1 MSLDDAIRLT
11 EILLSVALIQQS
23 LEHLVGLPDE
33 RPHYVVRLVLGIL
46 LIAGV
51 YPAWICAALFV
62 NALFILRR
70 FQGPYNGG
78 SDLLSLLLIT
88 ALCAVH
94 LMPAARWQ
102 EYVFGYLALQVIFS
116 YFKSGWSKVVQSD
129 WRTGRALR
137 DVFLFSV
144 YPVSEATRN
153 WTGWPRLLCTV
164 SWAVILLELLFPLAL
179 ISQPLL
185 VAALA
190 VMLIFHVANFVLF
203 GFNRFVWVWVAAYP
217 SLIWL
222 QGRLEPLWLG

>member
-11 EILLSVALIQQS
+11 EILLGIALIQQS

-33 RPHYVVRLVLGIL
+33 RPHYALRLVFSVL

-51 YPAWICAALFV
+51 APAWISAAIFV
-62 NALFILRR
+62 NALLILRR

-88 ALCAVH
+88 SLFAVH
-94 LMPAARWQ
+94 VMPDARWQ

-116 YFKSGWSKVVQSD
+116 YFKSGLSKVIHED

-144 YPVSEATRN
+144 YPVSEATRD
-153 WTGWPRLLCTV
+153 WADRPRLLCAM

-179 ISQPLL
+179 ISQPVLIAGLAAMLL
-185 VAALA
+185 
-190 VMLIFHVANFVLF
+190 FHLANFVLF
-203 GFNRFVWVWVAAYP
+203 GFNRFVWVWLAAYP

-222 QGRLEPLWLG
+222 QARLEPLW

>member
-11 EILLSVALIQQS
+11 EILLAVALIQQS
-23 LEHLVGLPDE
+23 LEHLFGLADE
-33 RPHYVVRLVLGIL
+33 RLHYLNRLVLALL

-88 ALCAVH
+88 CLCAVH
-94 LMPAARWQ
+94 LMPSARWQ

-116 YFKSGWSKVVQSD
+116 YFKSGLSKVVHQD

-144 YPVSEATRN
+144 YPVSEATRG
-153 WTGWPRLLCTV
+153 WADWPRLLLAL
-164 SWAVILLELLFPLAL
+164 SWVVFLLELLFPLAL

-185 VAALA
+185 LAALA
-190 VMLIFHVANFVLF
+190 AMLAFHLANFVMF
-203 GFNRFVWVWVAAYP
+203 GFNRFVWVWLAAYP

-222 QGRLEPLWLG
+222 QARLEPLW

>member
-11 EILLSVALIQQS
+11 EILLAVALIQQS
-23 LEHLVGLPDE
+23 LEHLFGRPDE
-33 RPHYVVRLVLGIL
+33 RPHYAIRLVLSLL

-51 YPAWICAALFV
+51 YPTWICAALFV
-62 NALFILRR
+62 NALVILRR

-94 LMPAARWQ
+94 LMPSARWQ

-116 YFKSGWSKVVQSD
+116 YFKSGLSKVIHED
-129 WRTGRALR
+129 WRTGTALR

-153 WTGWPRLLCTV
+153 WAERPRLLCAM

-179 ISQPLL
+179 ISLPVLIAGLAAMLL
-185 VAALA
+185 
-190 VMLIFHVANFVLF
+190 FHLANFVLF
-203 GFNRFVWVWVAAYP
+203 GFNRFVWVWLAAYP

-222 QGRLEPLWLG
+222 QARLEPLW

>member
-23 LEHLVGLPDE
+23 LEHLFGLADE
-33 RPHYVVRLVLGIL
+33 RPHYAIRLVLALL

-51 YPAWICAALFV
+51 YPPWICAALFL

-70 FQGPYNGG
+70 FRGPYNGG

-88 ALCAVH
+88 ALVAVH
-94 LMPAARWQ
+94 LTPTGQWQ

-116 YFKSGWSKVVQSD
+116 YFKSGWSKVIHRD

-144 YPVSEATRN
+144 YPVSEATRG
-153 WTGWPRLLCTV
+153 WTAWPRLLCAM
-164 SWAVILLELLFPLAL
+164 SWTVILLELLFPLAL
-179 ISQPLL
+179 ISQTVLIVAL
-185 VAALA
+185 VA
-190 VMLIFHVANFVLF
+190 MLVFHLANFVLF
-203 GFNRFVWVWVAAYP
+203 GFNRFVWVWLAAYP

-222 QGRLEPLWLG
+222 QTRLEPVW

>member
-11 EILLSVALIQQS
+11 EILLAVALIQQS

-33 RPHYVVRLVLGIL
+33 RPHYAVRLMLSL
-46 LIAGV
+46 LLMLGV
-51 YPAWICAALFV
+51 YPGWVCAALFV

-88 ALCAVH
+88 SLFAVH
-94 LMPAARWQ
+94 LMPSARWQ
-102 EYVFGYLALQVIFS
+102 EYVFGYLALQVMFS
-116 YFKSGWSKVVQSD
+116 YLKSGWSKVVHED

-144 YPVSEATRN
+144 YPVSEATRG
-153 WTGWPRLLCTV
+153 WTDRPRLLCAM

-179 ISQPLL
+179 LSQPLL
-185 VAALA
+185 AAALA
-190 VMLIFHVANFVLF
+190 AMFAFHLANFVLF
-203 GFNRFVWVWVAAYP
+203 GFNRFVWVWGAAYP

-222 QGRLEPLWLG
+222 QARLEPFW

>member
-1 MSLDDAIRLT
+1 MILDDAIRLT

-23 LEHLVGLPDE
+23 LEHLFGLPDE
-33 RPHYVVRLVLGIL
+33 RPHYALRLILAVL

-51 YPAWICAALFV
+51 QPAWICAALFV

-94 LMPAARWQ
+94 LMPTARWQ

-116 YFKSGWSKVVQSD
+116 YFKSGWSKVVQAD
-129 WRTGRALR
+129 WRSGRALR

-144 YPVSEATRN
+144 YPASAATRG
-153 WTGWPRLLCTV
+153 WTGWPRLLCAM

-179 ISQPLL
+179 ISQPAL
-185 VAALA
+185 VAALSA
-190 VMLIFHVANFVLF
+190 MLVFHLANFVLF

-222 QGRLEPLWLG
+222 QARLEPFWQG